1 MFLARA
7 VAAASRPA
15 LRRPC
20 LLLRPAAAPLSRW
33 PTAPALCSAAPQ
45 RSFSTELEPVG
56 KKPTIEDIEHSPREY
71 YEMPPDVILAL
82 CATGDEDAREER
94 LRREIMVQDRVSWD
108 DAELKLNEIKDA
120 NDSIQSLNTTIS
132 KTGFKTMAFVRPLP
146 RPRSGERAKRDWV

>member
-7 VAAASRPA
+7 VGAASRPA

-20 LLLRPAAAPLSRW
+20 LLLRPAAAPLSFSRW
-33 PTAPALCSAAPQ
+33 PTAPALCPQ

-146 RPRSGERAKRDWV
+146 SPRSGECAKKDCV